1 MADDSGKHLE
11 VALVAA
17 ERVVWEGQAKIVIA
31 RTTDGDVGILPGHA
45 PLLGLLQGG
54 TVQVRTVDDE
64 YFVAAAPDGFL
75 SVANDRVSILAENAE
90 MGHDIDLEE
99 ARARAGSGRRHRQC
113 RRAGA
118 GPARRGSGPGR
129 RKGVLTR
136 PVIIE
141 SRQVSTKLSLQ
152 V

>member
-1 MADDSGKHLE
+1 MADNSAKHLE

-17 ERVVWEGQAKIVIA
+17 ERTVWQGRAKIVIA

-64 YFVAAAPDGFL
+64 FFVAAAPDGFI

-99 ARARAGSGRRHRQC
+99 ARRELEEALAAGLPDADANEVRLAEARV
-113 RRAGA
+113 RAA
-118 GPARRGSGPGR
+118 EQTS
-129 RKGVLTR
+129 
-136 PVIIE
+136 
-141 SRQVSTKLSLQ
+141 
-152 V
+152 

>member
-1 MADDSGKHLE
+1 MADQPGSHLE

-17 ERVVWEGQAKIVIA
+17 ERTVWQGQASFVIA

-54 TVQVRTVDDE
+54 TVQVRTTDGE
-64 YFVAAAPDGFL
+64 FFVAAAPDGFI

-99 ARARAGSGRRHRQC
+99 ARRDLEQALAAGIADADADEVRLAEARV
-113 RRAGA
+113 RAA
-118 GPARRGSGPGR
+118 EQTS
-129 RKGVLTR
+129 
-136 PVIIE
+136 
-141 SRQVSTKLSLQ
+141 
-152 V
+152 

>member
-1 MADDSGKHLE
+1 MAAHLE

-17 ERVVWEGQAKIVIA
+17 ERTVWQGQAKIVIA

-64 YFVAAAPDGFL
+64 YFVAAAPDGFI

-99 ARARAGSGRRHRQC
+99 ARRELEQALAAGLETDDATDEVRLAEARV
-113 RRAGA
+113 RAA
-118 GPARRGSGPGR
+118 EQTS
-129 RKGVLTR
+129 
-136 PVIIE
+136 
-141 SRQVSTKLSLQ
+141 
-152 V
+152 

>member
-1 MADDSGKHLE
+1 MAVSDSAAAKHLE

-17 ERVVWEGQAKIVIA
+17 ERTVWQGEAKIVIA

-64 YFVAAAPDGFL
+64 YFVAAAPDGFI

-99 ARARAGSGRRHRQC
+99 ARRDLEEALATGTESDADADEVRLAEARVQA
-113 RRAGA
+113 AEKTA
-118 GPARRGSGPGR
+118 
-129 RKGVLTR
+129 
-136 PVIIE
+136 
-141 SRQVSTKLSLQ
+141 
-152 V
+152 

>member
-1 MADDSGKHLE
+1 MADESAKHLE

-17 ERVVWEGQAKIVIA
+17 ERTVWQGQAKIVIA

-64 YFVAAAPDGFL
+64 YFVAAAPDGFI

-99 ARARAGSGRRHRQC
+99 AKLALERAHAAGTDSEDEQEHVRVAEARVRAAEKAS
-113 RRAGA
+113 
-118 GPARRGSGPGR
+118 
-129 RKGVLTR
+129 
-136 PVIIE
+136 
-141 SRQVSTKLSLQ
+141 
-152 V
+152 

>member
-1 MADDSGKHLE
+1 MAEESSKHLE

-17 ERVVWEGQAKIVIA
+17 ERVVWEGQATIVIA

-54 TVQVRTVDDE
+54 TVQVRTVDGD
-64 YFVAAAPDGFL
+64 FLVAAAPDGFI

-99 ARARAGSGRRHRQC
+99 ARRELEQALATGTAGEADADEVRAAEARV
-113 RRAGA
+113 RAA
-118 GPARRGSGPGR
+118 ETAS
-129 RKGVLTR
+129 
-136 PVIIE
+136 
-141 SRQVSTKLSLQ
+141 
-152 V
+152 

>member
-1 MADDSGKHLE
+1 MADDSAKHLE

-17 ERVVWEGQAKIVIA
+17 ERTVWQGQAKIVIA

-64 YFVAAAPDGFL
+64 FFVAAAPDGFI

-99 ARARAGSGRRHRQC
+99 ARRELERAQSTGTASEQDLEEVRLAEARV
-113 RRAGA
+113 RAA
-118 GPARRGSGPGR
+118 EKTA
-129 RKGVLTR
+129 
-136 PVIIE
+136 
-141 SRQVSTKLSLQ
+141 
-152 V
+152 

>member
-1 MADDSGKHLE
+1 MAVSDSAAAKHLE

-17 ERVVWEGQAKIVIA
+17 ERTVWQGQAKIVIA

-64 YFVAAAPDGFL
+64 YFVAAAPDGFI
-75 SVANDRVSILAENAE
+75 SVAHDRVSILAEDAE

-99 ARARAGSGRRHRQC
+99 ARRELEQALATGTESDVDADELRLAEARV
-113 RRAGA
+113 RAA
-118 GPARRGSGPGR
+118 E
-129 RKGVLTR
+129 KT
-136 PVIIE
+136 
-141 SRQVSTKLSLQ
+141 T
-152 V
+152 

>member
-1 MADDSGKHLE
+1 MADDSAKHLE

-17 ERVVWEGQAKIVIA
+17 ERTVWQGQAKIVIA

-64 YFVAAAPDGFL
+64 YFVAAAPDGFI

-99 ARARAGSGRRHRQC
+99 ARRDLEEALATGTESDADADEVRLAEARVQA
-113 RRAGA
+113 AEKTA
-118 GPARRGSGPGR
+118 
-129 RKGVLTR
+129 
-136 PVIIE
+136 
-141 SRQVSTKLSLQ
+141 
-152 V
+152 

>member
-1 MADDSGKHLE
+1 MADDSAKHLE

-17 ERVVWEGQAKIVIA
+17 ERTVWQGQAKIVIA

-64 YFVAAAPDGFL
+64 YFVAAAPDGFI

-99 ARARAGSGRRHRQC
+99 ARRDLEQALAAGLDTDSDTDEVRLAEARV
-113 RRAGA
+113 RAA
-118 GPARRGSGPGR
+118 EQTS
-129 RKGVLTR
+129 
-136 PVIIE
+136 
-141 SRQVSTKLSLQ
+141 
-152 V
+152 

>member
-1 MADDSGKHLE
+1 MADESGKHLE

-17 ERVVWEGQAKIVIA
+17 ERVVWEGQATIVIA

-54 TVQVRTVDDE
+54 TVQVRTVDGD
-64 YFVAAAPDGFL
+64 FLVAAAPDGFI

-99 ARARAGSGRRHRQC
+99 ARRELEQALATGTAGEADADEVRAAEARV
-113 RRAGA
+113 RAA
-118 GPARRGSGPGR
+118 ETAS
-129 RKGVLTR
+129 
-136 PVIIE
+136 
-141 SRQVSTKLSLQ
+141 
-152 V
+152 

>member
-1 MADDSGKHLE
+1 MADDSAKHLE

-17 ERVVWEGQAKIVIA
+17 ERTVWQGRAKIVIA

-64 YFVAAAPDGFL
+64 FFVAAAPDGFI

-99 ARARAGSGRRHRQC
+99 ARRELEQALAAGLADADADEVRLAEARV
-113 RRAGA
+113 RAA
-118 GPARRGSGPGR
+118 EQTS
-129 RKGVLTR
+129 
-136 PVIIE
+136 
-141 SRQVSTKLSLQ
+141 
-152 V
+152 

>member
-1 MADDSGKHLE
+1 MGPAETDSWENTE

-17 ERVVWEGQAKIVIA
+17 ERTVWQGQAKIVIA

-64 YFVAAAPDGFL
+64 YFVAAAPDGFI

-99 ARARAGSGRRHRQC
+99 AKRDLERAQAAGTDADGEHEEHVRTAEARVRAAEQAS
-113 RRAGA
+113 
-118 GPARRGSGPGR
+118 
-129 RKGVLTR
+129 
-136 PVIIE
+136 
-141 SRQVSTKLSLQ
+141 
-152 V
+152 

>member
-1 MADDSGKHLE
+1 MADEAAKHLE

-17 ERVVWEGQAKIVIA
+17 ERTVWQGQAKIVIA

-64 YFVAAAPDGFL
+64 YFVAAAPDGFI

-99 ARARAGSGRRHRQC
+99 ARRDLERALATGSDTEGAQEDVRLAEARV
-113 RRAGA
+113 RAA
-118 GPARRGSGPGR
+118 EKAD
-129 RKGVLTR
+129 
-136 PVIIE
+136 
-141 SRQVSTKLSLQ
+141 
-152 V
+152 

>member
-1 MADDSGKHLE
+1 MADDSAKHLE

-17 ERVVWEGQAKIVIA
+17 ERTVWQGQAKIVIA
-31 RTTDGDVGILPGHA
+31 RTTDGDVGILPVHA

-64 YFVAAAPDGFL
+64 YFVAAAPDGFI

-99 ARARAGSGRRHRQC
+99 ARRELEQALAAGLADADADEVRLAEARV
-113 RRAGA
+113 RAA
-118 GPARRGSGPGR
+118 EQTS
-129 RKGVLTR
+129 
-136 PVIIE
+136 
-141 SRQVSTKLSLQ
+141 
-152 V
+152 

>member
-1 MADDSGKHLE
+1 MADDSAKHLE

-17 ERVVWEGQAKIVIA
+17 ERTVWQGQAKIVIA

-64 YFVAAAPDGFL
+64 YFVAAAPDGFI

-99 ARARAGSGRRHRQC
+99 ARRELDQAMATGTDSTVDADELRLAEARV
-113 RRAGA
+113 RAA
-118 GPARRGSGPGR
+118 EQTS
-129 RKGVLTR
+129 
-136 PVIIE
+136 
-141 SRQVSTKLSLQ
+141 
-152 V
+152 

>member
-1 MADDSGKHLE
+1 MADESAKHLE

-17 ERVVWEGQAKIVIA
+17 ERTVWQGQARIVIA

-64 YFVAAAPDGFL
+64 YFVAAAPDGFI

-99 ARARAGSGRRHRQC
+99 ARRELEEALATGSETDADADEVRLAEARV
-113 RRAGA
+113 RAA
-118 GPARRGSGPGR
+118 EKTA
-129 RKGVLTR
+129 
-136 PVIIE
+136 
-141 SRQVSTKLSLQ
+141 
-152 V
+152 

>member
-1 MADDSGKHLE
+1 MADDSAKHLE

-17 ERVVWEGQAKIVIA
+17 ERTVWQGQAKIVIA

-64 YFVAAAPDGFL
+64 YFVAAAPDGFI

-99 ARARAGSGRRHRQC
+99 ARRDLEEALATGTESDADADEVRLAEARVQA
-113 RRAGA
+113 AE
-118 GPARRGSGPGR
+118 
-129 RKGVLTR
+129 KTV
-136 PVIIE
+136 
-141 SRQVSTKLSLQ
+141 
-152 V
+152 

>member
-1 MADDSGKHLE
+1 MADHLE

-17 ERVVWEGQAKIVIA
+17 ERTVWQGQAKIVIA

-64 YFVAAAPDGFL
+64 YFVAAAPDGFI
-75 SVANDRVSILAENAE
+75 SVANNRVSILAENAE

-99 ARARAGSGRRHRQC
+99 ARRELEEALATGSETDEATDEVRLAEARV
-113 RRAGA
+113 RAA
-118 GPARRGSGPGR
+118 EQTS
-129 RKGVLTR
+129 
-136 PVIIE
+136 
-141 SRQVSTKLSLQ
+141 
-152 V
+152 

>member
-1 MADDSGKHLE
+1 MAEDTGKHLE

-17 ERVVWEGQAKIVIA
+17 ERVVWEGQASIVIA

-54 TVQVRTVDDE
+54 TVQVRTVDGD
-64 YFVAAAPDGFL
+64 FLVAAAPDGFI

-99 ARARAGSGRRHRQC
+99 ARRDLEQALAAGTAGEADADEVRLAEARV
-113 RRAGA
+113 RAA
-118 GPARRGSGPGR
+118 ETAS
-129 RKGVLTR
+129 
-136 PVIIE
+136 
-141 SRQVSTKLSLQ
+141 
-152 V
+152 

>member
-1 MADDSGKHLE
+1 MADDSAKHLE

-17 ERVVWEGQAKIVIA
+17 ERTVWQGQAKIVIA

-64 YFVAAAPDGFL
+64 YFVAAAPDGFI

-99 ARARAGSGRRHRQC
+99 ARRELEQALAAGTESDADADEVRAAEARV
-113 RRAGA
+113 RAA
-118 GPARRGSGPGR
+118 EQTS
-129 RKGVLTR
+129 
-136 PVIIE
+136 
-141 SRQVSTKLSLQ
+141 
-152 V
+152 

>member
-1 MADDSGKHLE
+1 MADESAKHLE

-17 ERVVWEGQAKIVIA
+17 ERTVWEGQAKIVIA

-54 TVQVRTVDDE
+54 TVQVRTTDDE
-64 YFVAAAPDGFL
+64 YFVAAAPDGFI

-99 ARARAGSGRRHRQC
+99 AKLALERALSTGTDSEDEQEQVRLAEARVRAAETAS
-113 RRAGA
+113 
-118 GPARRGSGPGR
+118 
-129 RKGVLTR
+129 
-136 PVIIE
+136 
-141 SRQVSTKLSLQ
+141 
-152 V
+152 

>member
-1 MADDSGKHLE
+1 MADHLE

-17 ERVVWEGQAKIVIA
+17 ERTVWQGQAKIVIA

-54 TVQVRTVDDE
+54 TVQVRTVDGE
-64 YFVAAAPDGFL
+64 YFVAAAPDGFI

-99 ARARAGSGRRHRQC
+99 ARRDLEQALAAGLDTDEDTDEVRLAEARV
-113 RRAGA
+113 RAA
-118 GPARRGSGPGR
+118 EQTS
-129 RKGVLTR
+129 
-136 PVIIE
+136 
-141 SRQVSTKLSLQ
+141 
-152 V
+152 

>member
-1 MADDSGKHLE
+1 MAEDSGKHLE

-17 ERVVWEGQAKIVIA
+17 ERTVWQGQAKIVIA

-64 YFVAAAPDGFL
+64 YFVAAAPDGFI

-99 ARARAGSGRRHRQC
+99 ARRELEEALAAGIPEDDGDEVRLAEARV
-113 RRAGA
+113 RAA
-118 GPARRGSGPGR
+118 EQTS
-129 RKGVLTR
+129 
-136 PVIIE
+136 
-141 SRQVSTKLSLQ
+141 
-152 V
+152 

>member
-1 MADDSGKHLE
+1 MADDSAKHLE

-17 ERVVWEGQAKIVIA
+17 ERTVWQGQARIVIA

-64 YFVAAAPDGFL
+64 YFVAAAPDGFI

-99 ARARAGSGRRHRQC
+99 ARRELDQAMAAGLDDADADEVRLAEARV
-113 RRAGA
+113 RAA
-118 GPARRGSGPGR
+118 EQTS
-129 RKGVLTR
+129 
-136 PVIIE
+136 
-141 SRQVSTKLSLQ
+141 
-152 V
+152 

>member
-1 MADDSGKHLE
+1 MADDSAKHLE

-17 ERVVWEGQAKIVIA
+17 ERTVWQGQAKIVIA

-64 YFVAAAPDGFL
+64 YFVAAAPDGFI

-99 ARARAGSGRRHRQC
+99 ARRELEQALATGTESEVDADELRLAEARV
-113 RRAGA
+113 RAA
-118 GPARRGSGPGR
+118 D
-129 RKGVLTR
+129 KT
-136 PVIIE
+136 
-141 SRQVSTKLSLQ
+141 T
-152 V
+152 